1 MPKKIFF
8 SKNSELSLVRSGGID
23 CNNSNPEL
31 TIVVAAYRHGIYIEQ
46 CLNSINLCNINNLE
60 LIIIDDGSPD
70 DTLIKCLNYEFSGRI
85 QVRIYSKQ
93 NTGLVD
99 SLYLGGHL
107 ARGEYVAFMASDD
120 YYQEGAI
127 KLALSTLTS
136 DPTIDALLC
145 QAKMFG
151 DNNNYVYDEQ
161 MAAFFKLEPFG
172 RLDTILSAPPA
183 PMLIQASIFKKSFL
197 LSLKPWSQNL
207 QLDDWPLFI
216 SIFVAE
222 AYQGAK
228 IRYAS
233 DICLS
238 NYRIHS
244 SGSHVNL
251 SRHLQLVEQV
261 AKEFIP
267 PMYRKLCLAN
277 IRIDIGLG
285 YCREG
290 GWGKGLVICL
300 NGLFTNFSTQ
310 TLMRVLSRALGFIRK
325 RVSKVVGSFQL
336 F

>member
-1 MPKKIFF
+1 MPKKIIF

-46 CLNSINLCNINNLE
+46 CLNSINLCNIKNFE

-70 DTLIKCLNYEFSGRI
+70 DTLIKCLNYEFLDCI
-85 QVRIYSKQ
+85 QVRIYSKK
-93 NTGLVD
+93 NAGLVD
-99 SLYLGGHL
+99 SLYQGVHL

-127 KLALSTLTS
+127 KLALSKLSS

-151 DNNNYVYDEQ
+151 DSNNYVYDEK
-161 MAAFFKLEPFG
+161 MVAFFKLEPFG
-172 RLDTILSAPPA
+172 RLDTIFSAPPA

-197 LSLKPWSQNL
+197 LNLKPWSHNL

-238 NYRIHS
+238 NYRMHS
-244 SGSHVNL
+244 SGSHLNL
-251 SRHLQLVEQV
+251 SRHLQLIEQV

-285 YCREG
+285 HCREG
-290 GWGKGLVICL
+290 RWGTGLVICL
-300 NGLFTNFSTQ
+300 NGLLTKFSMQ
-310 TLMRVLSRALGFIRK
+310 TLMRVLRRIFGFMGKVI
-325 RVSKVVGSFQL
+325 SKVT
-336 F
+336 